1 VGLVPMV
8 VMWAEAARA
17 EAAMVEAAMAEALVA
32 RAVVARVGTTVTPA
46 AVVRVEATV
55 VAVMAE

>member
-1 VGLVPMV
+1 MV